1 MKILEID
8 PDKEKI
14 SFGIKHLSKDPFN
27 EFFKDKSKGDIVSA
41 TITKINN
48 NGIDVEVAS
57 FIETT
62 IRRKEL
68 SKNKEEQSLSRYNE
82 AVSYTHLTLPT
93 TPYV

>member
-8 PDKEKI
+8 PEKEKI
-14 SFGIKHLSKDPFN
+14 SFGIKQLTTDPFI

-57 FIETT
+57 FIETS

-68 SKNKEEQSLSRYNE
+68 SKIKRSKIYPDITKVKRLMQK
-82 AVSYTHLTLPT
+82 
-93 TPYV
+93 